1 MPFGR
6 EEYLQRLVRV
16 KAGMKERGIDL
27 LVVTDPANICYLTG
41 YNAWSFY
48 VHQAVMVAMNDEMPR
63 FIGRYMDAFC
73 GAVKTTWLNAD
84 HVHAYSD
91 DHVQST
97 VKHPMDYMAGIIRE
111 MGCGNATI
119 GLEKDAYYFT
129 ATAFESLRKGLPG
142 DRLVDA
148 TALVNWVR
156 ILKSDVEIAMM
167 RKAGKIVEQA
177 MQAAY
182 DTIGAGAREC
192 DVAAAIMQAQVKGTA
207 EFGGDYPSIVPLLPR
222 GETSRY
228 HSPLSRTVSLGQPS
242 QEVRRVAA
250 ITLEGL
256 DAALATVKPGV
267 ACEEV
272 EAAWRKVL
280 AKYGYAKESRI
291 GYSIGL
297 NYPPDW
303 GEHTASLRPGDRTV
317 LQPNMTFHCIPG
329 MYFDDFGV
337 SISEAF
343 RVTASGYETFAQFPR
358 ELYVK

>member
-111 MGCGNATI
+111 IGCGNATI

-142 DRLVDA
+142 ARLVDA
-148 TALVNWVR
+148 TALVT
-156 ILKSDVEIAMM
+156 
-167 RKAGKIVEQA
+167 G
-177 MQAAY
+177 
-182 DTIGAGAREC
+182 
-192 DVAAAIMQAQVKGTA
+192 
-207 EFGGDYPSIVPLLPR
+207 
-222 GETSRY
+222 
-228 HSPLSRTVSLGQPS
+228 
-242 QEVRRVAA
+242 
-250 ITLEGL
+250 
-256 DAALATVKPGV
+256 
-267 ACEEV
+267 
-272 EAAWRKVL
+272 
-280 AKYGYAKESRI
+280 
-291 GYSIGL
+291 
-297 NYPPDW
+297 
-303 GEHTASLRPGDRTV
+303 
-317 LQPNMTFHCIPG
+317 
-329 MYFDDFGV
+329 
-337 SISEAF
+337 
-343 RVTASGYETFAQFPR
+343 
-358 ELYVK
+358 

>member
-1 MPFGR
+1 M
-6 EEYLQRLVRV
+6 
-16 KAGMKERGIDL
+16 
-27 LVVTDPANICYLTG
+27 
-41 YNAWSFY
+41 
-48 VHQAVMVAMNDEMPR
+48 
-63 FIGRYMDAFC
+63 
-73 GAVKTTWLNAD
+73 
-84 HVHAYSD
+84 
-91 DHVQST
+91 
-97 VKHPMDYMAGIIRE
+97 
-111 MGCGNATI
+111 
-119 GLEKDAYYFT
+119 
-129 ATAFESLRKGLPG
+129 
-142 DRLVDA
+142 
-148 TALVNWVR
+148 R

-167 RKAGKIVEQA
+167 RKAGKIAEQA
-177 MQAAY
+177 MQVAY

-192 DVAAAIMQAQVKGTA
+192 DVAAAIMQAQVKGTTD
-207 EFGGDYPSIVPLLPR
+207 FGGDYPSIVPLLPR
-222 GETSRY
+222 GETSGAPHLTWTDKRYGPGEVVFIEIAGCYSRY
-228 HSPLSRTVSLGQPS
+228 HSPLSRTVSLGQSS

-267 ACEEV
+267 ACEDV